1 MDMTSIQNFLST
13 TIAELAIKVLAA
25 IAFWVIGRWIIGR
38 VIALV
43 QAGMNR
49 NHVDPTRTKHV
60 GLDHG
65 GGSLAIRW

>member
-43 QAGMNR
+43 QA
-49 NHVDPTRTKHV
+49 
-60 GLDHG
+60 
-65 GGSLAIRW
+65 A